1 MAKWRE
7 AEPREVSGSLKED
20 GGIMQTDR
28 IEFVWDG
35 SHLLQEIHADR
46 THTYV
51 YTDADSYEP
60 LAQITDYQA
69 SRSPHETSNPDVGC
83 VRYAR
88 GFCSNDPSPDAG

>member
-1 MAKWRE
+1 
-7 AEPREVSGSLKED
+7 
-20 GGIMQTDR
+20 MQTDR

-69 SRSPHETSNPDVGC
+69 SRSPHETSNPDVWC